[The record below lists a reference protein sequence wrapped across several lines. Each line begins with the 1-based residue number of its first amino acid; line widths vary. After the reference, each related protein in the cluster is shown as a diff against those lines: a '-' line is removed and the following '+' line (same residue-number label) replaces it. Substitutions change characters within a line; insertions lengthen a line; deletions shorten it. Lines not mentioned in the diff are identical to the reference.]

1 MPDALVLIVHSILMR
16 DTTLWNDFSSA
27 VCPDAV
33 VLIVH
38 SILKTDKTLW
48 NDFSSAVCPDAVVG
62 SSLKT
67 PLAESILS
75 PCKFK

>member
-1 MPDALVLIVHSILMR
+1 MMASNNNKKGGALMPDAVVLIVHSILMR
-16 DTTLWNDFSSA
+16 DT
-27 VCPDAV
+27 
-33 VLIVH
+33 
-38 SILKTDKTLW
+38 TLW